1 MSLCLEQILHFTFIL
16 VASMILEVMT
26 VTSTKNWFEDKKKG
40 RSTPNMG
47 DGRGR

>member
-1 MSLCLEQILHFTFIL
+1 MSLCLEQILHFTFML

-26 VTSTKNWFEDKKKG
+26 VTSTENWFEDKKKG

-47 DGRGR
+47 E